1 MIQFLPF
8 LIALSLL
15 ALCFLI
21 YPIYISKHSF
31 NVKKIYHLY
40 LPLLAIPF
48 SFFLYSYVST
58 WDETFL
64 NDDKLPPVDMMVK
77 DLESQL
83 DKNPDDIV
91 GWQLLGQSYIVMGL
105 YAEAINALEEA
116 WDRSPNPS
124 LQLKILYAEAQV
136 LHSPDSIIGFPSQL
150 FNEILSDDPY
160 NEKALW
166 YGGLAALKLGNIS
179 LASKR
184 WSSLIEIGVPEAVEN
199 ILVEQIKLLSSNQD
213 EDIEDLGNT
222 QTDSVLISIH
232 VMLDDSLVDIDIPE
246 DTTLFIFARD
256 KLGGPPI
263 AVIRDDFGS
272 IPGIF
277 YLSDKDLM
285 FPGRSLLDF
294 PELSLTARISF
305 SGNPIANKGD
315 IYGEASY
322 NGNIDNIIQ
331 MNQIVE

>member
-1 MIQFLPF
+1 MSQFFPF
-8 LIALSLL
+8 LVTLSFL

-21 YPIYISKHSF
+21 YPIYINRSSF
-31 NVKKIYHLY
+31 NIKKRYPLY
-40 LPLLAIPF
+40 IPLLALPF
-48 SFFLYSYVST
+48 SFFLYFYVST
-58 WDETFL
+58 WDETLL

-83 DKNPDDIV
+83 DKNPDDVV

-105 YAEAINALEEA
+105 YSEAIGALEEA

-124 LQLKILYAEAQV
+124 LQLKMLYAEAQV
-136 LHSPDSIIGFPSQL
+136 LYSPDAIVGFPSQI
-150 FNEILSDDPY
+150 FNEILNDDPY

-179 LASKR
+179 LASQR
-184 WSSLIEIGVPEAVEN
+184 WSSLLEIGVPEAVEN
-199 ILVEQIKLLSSNQD
+199 ILVEQINLLNSNQY
-213 EDIEDLGNT
+213 EGSEDLVNT
-222 QTDSVLISIH
+222 QTDSVSISIQ
-232 VMLDDSLVDIDIPE
+232 VMLDDSFVNIDIPQ
-246 DTTLFIFARD
+246 DTPLFIFARD

-263 AVIRDDFGS
+263 AVIRDEFGS

-277 YLSDKDLM
+277 YLSDNDLM
-285 FPGRSLLDF
+285 IPGRSLLDF

-322 NGNIDNIIQ
+322 DDSIDNIIH
-331 MNQIVE
+331 MNQIVD

>member
-77 DLESQL
+77 DLENQL
-83 DKNPDDIV
+83 DENPDDIV

-184 WSSLIEIGVPEAVEN
+184 WS
-199 ILVEQIKLLSSNQD
+199 
-213 EDIEDLGNT
+213 
-222 QTDSVLISIH
+222 
-232 VMLDDSLVDIDIPE
+232 
-246 DTTLFIFARD
+246 R
-256 KLGGPPI
+256 
-263 AVIRDDFGS
+263 
-272 IPGIF
+272 
-277 YLSDKDLM
+277 
-285 FPGRSLLDF
+285 
-294 PELSLTARISF
+294 
-305 SGNPIANKGD
+305 
-315 IYGEASY
+315 
-322 NGNIDNIIQ
+322 
-331 MNQIVE
+331 